1 MDRISSTAAQKKV
14 VPVETLWIPRSSW
27 IEEEGLA
34 ISAHPALSLKALAV
48 RDWAEEMVNDRRWSS
63 SMVTGVAAAMGD
75 IWDCEH
81 VFGLRFGRECGCDG
95 CFRPK
100 EKSPV
105 CGAVPVVANYH
116 HQPPLEQWR
125 LVNVR
130 SNSGQ
135 LRELFKHC
143 IGWY

>member
-1 MDRISSTAAQKKV
+1 
-14 VPVETLWIPRSSW
+14 
-27 IEEEGLA
+27 
-34 ISAHPALSLKALAV
+34 
-48 RDWAEEMVNDRRWSS
+48 MVDGRRWSS
-63 SMVTGVAAAMGD
+63 SMVTGVAAAMGR
-75 IWDCEH
+75 IRHCEH
-81 VFGLRFGRECGCDG
+81 IFGLWFGCECGCDG
-95 CFRPK
+95 CCRPK

-105 CGAVPVVANYH
+105 RGVVPVVANHH

-143 IGWY
+143 IG